1 MYKNMLND
9 SIPRTLYVYL
19 FYNTLFYTHEI
30 QNYALYFLFQVIFF
44 TVLFMYSAFVLRSI
58 DTEYYIQGPARIFE
72 YSVYIWAFGDLLEEI
87 LSLSVS

>member
-19 FYNTLFYTHEI
+19 FYTLFYTHEI